1 MANTKKINESTA
13 SKKPVNK
20 KPAAK
25 KSTTK
30 KVEPKI
36 EETVVV
42 ETEVVEVEAGNTT
55 VEVEIEQTKKTS
67 IKEVKVKQAVS
78 KEEKKF
84 NKNVK
89 RRKVGL
95 IMNIFGSSSTLFGWL
110 ILLVLSI
117 GIVLFVKDKYLEILN
132 NLTQTKIQDTL
143 EQLIRDANSQQG
155 LSAEEIYNKII
166 LSIQDNGLN
175 FGKKHLSLEQVKD
188 VFGTVFDK
196 TTLTEVIQNSLDNG
210 GSVQLPE
217 TVNAEF
223 INTVI
228 DKLDL
233 DIVKNMDSLLVI
245 VAAALTAINLLN
257 IIFASRLIVVK
268 GKISKPLF
276 IITSILS
283 INIINWI
290 GMLVFVVN
298 DKKTVF

>member
-175 FGKKHLSLEQVKD
+175 FGKKHLNLEQVKD

-196 TTLTEVIQNSLDNG
+196 TTLTQVIQNLLDNG

-276 IITSILS
+276 IVTSILS

>member
-1 MANTKKINESTA
+1 MANTKKTSAQTT
-13 SKKPVNK
+13 KQ
-20 KPAAK
+20 
-25 KSTTK
+25 STTK
-30 KVEPKI
+30 KPATKS
-36 EETVVV
+36 
-42 ETEVVEVEAGNTT
+42 
-55 VEVEIEQTKKTS
+55 TKKV
-67 IKEVKVKQAVS
+67 IQPIAKENIEIVNKNKEVKEEIKIEIAVDNKTTSVQKVKVS
-78 KEEKKF
+78 QQLTKEEKKF

-132 NLTQTKIQDTL
+132 DLTQTKIQDTL

-196 TTLTEVIQNSLDNG
+196 TTLTQVIQNSLDNG